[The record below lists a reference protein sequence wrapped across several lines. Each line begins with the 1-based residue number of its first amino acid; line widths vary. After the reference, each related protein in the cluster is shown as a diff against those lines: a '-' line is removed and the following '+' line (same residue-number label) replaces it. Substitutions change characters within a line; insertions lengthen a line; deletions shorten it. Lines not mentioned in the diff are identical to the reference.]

1 MRDARAPGRRL
12 TMTPLEERHADALAA
27 WFRARAGDDRAV
39 LDAVERDLAAI
50 ERELERAGD
59 ARTCTK
65 SLMILEKLRSGG
77 RG

>member
-1 MRDARAPGRRL
+1 MTDTRAPGPHL
-12 TMTPLEERHADALAA
+12 TMTPLQDRHADALAA
-27 WFRARAGDDRAV
+27 WFRARASHDRAA
-39 LDAVERDLAAI
+39 LEAAECDLAAI

-65 SLMILEKLRSGG
+65 SLMILEN